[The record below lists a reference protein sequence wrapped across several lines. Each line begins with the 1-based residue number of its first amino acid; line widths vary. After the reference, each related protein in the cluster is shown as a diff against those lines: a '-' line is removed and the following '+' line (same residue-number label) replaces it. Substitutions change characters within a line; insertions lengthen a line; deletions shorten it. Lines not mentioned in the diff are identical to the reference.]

1 MRLRVNLKSRG
12 PDMTYKPIKIAPS
25 ILSADFTRLGEEV
38 KQAQD
43 AGADWIHIDV
53 MDGQFVPNITMG
65 PLVVEAVKKVANIP
79 LDVHLMTVQPERL
92 IGRFAACGADSITVH
107 VEACA
112 HLHRVL
118 GQIKSADCRT
128 GVALN
133 PHTPAA
139 ALGEILDMVDI
150 INVMTVNPGFGGQ
163 EFIATITAKIA
174 SLRAM
179 ADRGG
184 SNIDIEVDGG
194 INSETVPLAAAAGA
208 NVMIAGA
215 SVFGYAGGI
224 AAGIQDLR
232 QAIASLDN

>member
-1 MRLRVNLKSRG
+1 
-12 PDMTYKPIKIAPS
+12 MTYPPIKIAPS
-25 ILSADFTRLGEEV
+25 LLAADFTRLGEEV
-38 KQAQD
+38 TQAQD

-53 MDGQFVPNITMG
+53 MDGCFVPNITMG
-65 PLVVEAVKKVANIP
+65 PLVVEAVKKIADIP

-92 IGRFAACGADSITVH
+92 IERFAACGADSITVH
-107 VEACA
+107 VEACP

-118 GQIKSADCRT
+118 GQIKSASCRA

-133 PHTPAA
+133 PHSPAS
-139 ALGEILDMVDI
+139 ALDEILDLIDI

-163 EFIATITAKIA
+163 AFITSMTAKIA

-179 ADRGG
+179 VDKQM

-194 INSETVPLAAAAGA
+194 INSETIAIAGTAGA
-208 NVMIAGA
+208 NVMVAGTCI
-215 SVFGYAGGI
+215 FGHADGI

-232 QAIASLDN
+232 QAIASMHN

>member
-1 MRLRVNLKSRG
+1 MGLCVDLKIRG
-12 PDMTYKPIKIAPS
+12 PDMRYKPIKIAPS

-65 PLVVEAVKKVANIP
+65 PLVVEAVKKVADIP

-92 IGRFAACGADSITVH
+92 VGQFVDCGADSITVH
-107 VEACA
+107 VEACT

-118 GQIKSADCRT
+118 GQIKSADCRA

-133 PHTPAA
+133 PHTSAA
-139 ALGEILDMVDI
+139 SLGEILDMVDI

-163 EFIATITAKIA
+163 EFIGAMNHKIA

-179 ADRGG
+179 VDKVGL
-184 SNIDIEVDGG
+184 NIDIEVDGG
-194 INSETVPLAAAAGA
+194 INSETILLAVAAGA
-208 NVMIAGA
+208 NVMIAGTC
-215 SVFGYAGGI
+215 VFGHAGGI

-232 QAIASLDN
+232 QAIASLDA